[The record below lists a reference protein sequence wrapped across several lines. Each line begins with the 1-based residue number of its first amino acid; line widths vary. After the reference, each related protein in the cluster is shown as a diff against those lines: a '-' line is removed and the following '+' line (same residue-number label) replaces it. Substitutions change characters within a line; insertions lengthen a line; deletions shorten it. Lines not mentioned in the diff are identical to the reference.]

1 MKMGEPKH
9 NQTKTHFA
17 VVRRRQRK
25 SRGDQPADRN
35 WLAAG
40 VIIHLYYGT
49 TPPIGDFLT
58 RVFLPLTKW
67 DNRPCKL

>member
-40 VIIHLYYGT
+40 IIN
-49 TPPIGDFLT
+49 LT
-58 RVFLPLTKW
+58 CLTGCSI
-67 DNRPCKL
+67 NIIFF

>member
-40 VIIHLYYGT
+40 IINLTCLTGCSINIFFFLMVIC
-49 TPPIGDFLT
+49 PI
-58 RVFLPLTKW
+58 V
-67 DNRPCKL
+67 